1 MILITG
7 ANGQLGQ
14 DFQKLLTA
22 EKVRFIATDRDDLD
36 ITSIEAIRGFV
47 SGKEIKA
54 IINCAAYNAVDQA
67 EADYHMAYK
76 LNSLAVR
83 NLATVANELGAEL
96 VHYSTDY
103 VYDGKNREEKPYL
116 IFDEVTPLSKY
127 GHSKYCGEKM
137 ALDTADKSY
146 VIRTSWVFGMGNTN
160 FVKKILEWSAGK
172 TELKVVD
179 DQISSPAYTVDLAKA
194 TYDLMKTK
202 AYGLYHMTN
211 SGYCSRLEWA
221 QYVLEV
227 SGWQGKVLPSKSAD
241 FKTPAER
248 PEFSVLDN
256 FGLKEV
262 IGYELPHWKDATDR
276 FLKELKGE

>member
-7 ANGQLGQ
+7 ANGQLGK
-14 DFQKLLTA
+14 DFQKLFDA
-22 EKVRFIATDRDDLD
+22 ERVRYIATDREELD
-36 ITSIEAIRGFV
+36 ITSIDAVRDFVRGKWV
-47 SGKEIKA
+47 KT

-67 EADYHMAYK
+67 ETDYHMAYK

-83 NLATVANELGAEL
+83 NLATVANEIGAEF

-103 VYDGKNREEKPYL
+103 VFDGKRKEKPYL
-116 IFDEVTPLSKY
+116 IFDEVSPLSVY
-127 GHSKYCGEKM
+127 GHSKYNGEKI
-137 ALDTADKSY
+137 ALETAEKAY
-146 VIRTSWVFGMGNTN
+146 AIRTSWVFGLGNVN

-179 DQISSPAYTVDLAKA
+179 DQIASPSYTVDLAKA
-194 TYDLMKTK
+194 TYDLIKTK

-211 SGYCSRLEWA
+211 SSYCSRMEWA
-221 QYVLEV
+221 QYILEL
-227 SGWQGKVLPSKSAD
+227 SGWSGKVLPSKSAD

-262 IGYELPHWKDATDR
+262 IGYDLPHWKDATER